1 MKLSQ
6 PPSLATWVLEHL
18 VRREDDAL
26 AGDLMEEF
34 SRGRSAR
41 WYWYQVL
48 AALCVSFSE
57 QLRTGWTAILFAVI
71 VSSAFPYTQIWHS
84 SEFERVFGWLI
95 TFPWPWSMFFGIA
108 FWSAFEAGVLF
119 VAFAAYLGATRRLS
133 LRSFLKG
140 SLAALVAL
148 ALGNLGVN
156 VLWVLRPSRLLFDYV
171 IGYVIWRL
179 PLFFG
184 LVLAIWV
191 ARSRTAR
198 PEATLRSA

>member
-1 MKLSQ
+1 M
-6 PPSLATWVLEHL
+6 
-18 VRREDDAL
+18 
-26 AGDLMEEF
+26 
-34 SRGRSAR
+34 
-41 WYWYQVL
+41 
-48 AALCVSFSE
+48 SFSE
-57 QLRTGWTAILFAVI
+57 QLRTGWIAILFAVI
-71 VSSAFPYTQIWHS
+71 VSTAFPYKQIWHS

-108 FWSAFEAGVLF
+108 FWSVFEAGILF

-133 LRSFLKG
+133 PRNFSKG

-156 VLWVLRPSRLLFDYV
+156 ALLVLHPSHFIFY
-171 IGYVIWRL
+171 YVIWRL

-184 LVLAIWV
+184 LVLAMWM

-198 PEATLRSA
+198 PEATVRSA

>member
-1 MKLSQ
+1 MKSSQ

-34 SRGRSAR
+34 SQGRSNR

-48 AALCVSFSE
+48 AALLVSFSE
-57 QLRTGWTAILFAVI
+57 QLRSGWIAILFAVI
-71 VSSAFPYTQIWHS
+71 VSSAFPYKQIAHC

-108 FWSAFEAGVLF
+108 FWSAFEGGILF
-119 VAFAAYLGATRRLS
+119 AAFAAYLGATRRLR
-133 LRSFLKG
+133 LRSFSKG

-148 ALGNLGVN
+148 AFGNLGVN
-156 VLWVLRPSRLLFDYV
+156 MLWVYNPHAFS
-171 IGYVIWRL
+171 
-179 PLFFG
+179 
-184 LVLAIWV
+184 
-191 ARSRTAR
+191 STM
-198 PEATLRSA
+198 